1 MKNTNIIMFNEEYVK
16 LLNDLEEFERERPFC
31 KHDLPHFLDVARIC
45 YIMVLEE
52 GLDISKD
59 LIYTTALLHDI
70 GRIIQ
75 YRDGTDHD
83 KASADIAEK
92 LLPLTSFNE
101 EEREMILDCI
111 RKHREKQTSTPFNE
125 IFYKADKLSRICF
138 RRPAYDICYWSEEK
152 KIHRITY

>member
-1 MKNTNIIMFNEEYVK
+1 MENTNIIMFNEEYVK
-16 LLNDLEEFERERPFC
+16 LLNELEEFERERPFC
-31 KHDLPHFLDVARIC
+31 KHDLAHFLDVARIC

-70 GRIIQ
+70 GRIVQ

-83 KASADIAEK
+83 KASAEIAEK

-111 RKHREKQTSTPFNE
+111 RKHREKQESTPFNE

-138 RRPAYDICYWSEEK
+138 RCPAYDICYWSKEK
-152 KIHRITY
+152 KNHRITY

>member
-1 MKNTNIIMFNEEYVK
+1 MENTNIIMFNEEYVK

-31 KHDLPHFLDVARIC
+31 KHDLAHFLDVARIC

-70 GRIIQ
+70 GRVMQ

-111 RKHREKQTSTPFNE
+111 RKHREKQESTPFNE

-138 RRPAYDICYWSEEK
+138 RCPAYDICYWSEEK
-152 KIHRITY
+152 KNYSITY

>member
-1 MKNTNIIMFNEEYVK
+1 MENTNIIMFNEEYVK
-16 LLNDLEEFERERPFC
+16 LLNDLEEFEIERPFC

-138 RRPAYDICYWSEEK
+138 RCSAYDICYWSEEK
-152 KIHRITY
+152 KNHRITY

>member
-1 MKNTNIIMFNEEYVK
+1 MENTNIIMFNEEYVK

-31 KHDLPHFLDVARIC
+31 KHDLAHFLDVARIC

-70 GRIIQ
+70 GRVIQ

-83 KASADIAEK
+83 KASAEIAEK
-92 LLPLTSFNE
+92 LLPLTSFNKE
-101 EEREMILDCI
+101 EIEMILDCI
-111 RKHREKQTSTPFNE
+111 RKHREKQESTALNE

-138 RRPAYDICYWSEEK
+138 RCPAYDICYWSEEK
-152 KIHRITY
+152 KNHRITY

>member
-1 MKNTNIIMFNEEYVK
+1 MENTNIIMFNEEYVK
-16 LLNDLEEFERERPFC
+16 LLNDLEEFERERTFC

-138 RRPAYDICYWSEEK
+138 RCPAYDICYWSKEK
-152 KIHRITY
+152 KNHRITY

>member
-1 MKNTNIIMFNEEYVK
+1 MENTNIIMFNEEYVK

-70 GRIIQ
+70 GRVVQ

-101 EEREMILDCI
+101 EEIEMILDCI
-111 RKHREKQTSTPFNE
+111 RKHREKQTSTPFNA

-138 RRPAYDICYWSEEK
+138 RCPAYDICYWSEEK
-152 KIHRITY
+152 KNHRITY